1 MKARVRDR
9 SDPRERLVVMMQAA
23 ETRAGNDAMSGWQAM
38 SGQCRLAGWVVGKS
52 RTQRGMWSFT
62 VVMGHPLRQHRPN
75 MPFIERNQPIE
86 TLAPDRP
93 NEAFTVRVL
102 RSGPDHQ
109 PQQVQKVSEEGE
121 RRSEHVWR

>member
-1 MKARVRDR
+1 MRPQIEGCCAPQNSSRD
-9 SDPRERLVVMMQAA
+9 EFQLVVMMQAA
-23 ETRAGNDAMSGWQAM
+23 ETCAGNDAMSGWQAM

-75 MPFIERNQPIE
+75 MLFIERNQPIE

-93 NEAFTVRVL
+93 NEAFTVRVRL
-102 RSGPDHQ
+102 RGTYQ
-109 PQQVQKVSEEGE
+109 CFQ
-121 RRSEHVWR
+121 HV